1 MHTAAIVNSAGL
13 AVVSTQFFRY
23 VLVGAAAFV
32 VDLTLL
38 VWLTGSGMHY
48 LAANSLAFLAANLF
62 NFAAAHRFVFA
73 SSARTRDWRALYLVV
88 LVISLAGLAINDL
101 LLWTASDLLGLAL
114 VPAKIVAT
122 ALTLVWNFYAR
133 KRLAYY

>member
-1 MHTAAIVNSAGL
+1 MNSPASLTAFSL
-13 AVVSTQFFRY
+13 QFFRY
-23 VLVGAAAFV
+23 ALVGAAAFI

-38 VWLTGSGMHY
+38 VWLAGLGMHY
-48 LAANSLAFLAANLF
+48 LAANSVAFLAANLF

-73 SSARTRDWRALYLVV
+73 SSARTSDWRALYLVV
-88 LVISLAGLAINDL
+88 LAISVIGLALNDL
-101 LLWTASDLLGLAL
+101 ILYAATAALGLAL

-122 ALTLVWNFYAR
+122 LVTLAWNFAAR

>member
-1 MHTAAIVNSAGL
+1 MGVNSQASL
-13 AVVSTQFFRY
+13 TANSFQFFRY
-23 VLVGAAAFV
+23 VLVGGAAFV

-38 VWLTGSGMHY
+38 VWLAALGMHY
-48 LAANSLAFLAANLF
+48 LAANSVAFLAANLF

-73 SSARTRDWRALYLVV
+73 ASARTPDWRALYLVV
-88 LVISLAGLAINDL
+88 LVISAVGLAINDL
-101 LLWTASDLLGLAL
+101 LLYAATALGLAL

-122 ALTLVWNFYAR
+122 LVTLAWNFGAR